1 MDGHAPSNRFRR
13 LLIMGFLG
21 PAWAGILV
29 ASGPVPLHGLRGV
42 AVTLA
47 EEGGA
52 YFDQIVRGAEH
63 AAREIDPDLP
73 FVAVSCR
80 NNPDL
85 QEKQLDDFVR
95 QGVGLILIQ
104 RAYAGDVSS
113 AVQRARRAGVTVVAI
128 DADIPGGT
136 DAVVKPDER
145 QGGMLAARHLVA
157 RLHGRGKVAIANG
170 PATAGPIALRVAG
183 FLEELK
189 QSPDM
194 EIVENEDTDHTQTA
208 VRAALARF
216 LDHHSDLAAV
226 YCVNDPRAHF
236 CEVEALARGRTDL
249 VLVGM
254 EGSPRSV
261 ESMKRPQGLIAASPA
276 ADPYALAEAAV
287 RLGVKVRRGVEPA
300 GSILLLP
307 FEPLDRDHLHGYQG
321 WTR

>member
-1 MDGHAPSNRFRR
+1 MDGHSPMRR
-13 LLIMGFLG
+13 LRCLLIL
-21 PAWAGILV
+21 GILGAAQAGPPV
-29 ASGPVPLHGLRGV
+29 ASAPAPIRGV

-52 YFDQIVRGAEH
+52 YFEQIVRGAEH
-63 AAREIDPDLP
+63 ATRTIDPNLH

-85 QEKQLDDFVR
+85 QGKQLDDFVR
-95 QGVGLILIQ
+95 QGVDLILIQ
-104 RAYAGDVSS
+104 RAYVGDVSP

-145 QGGMLAARHLVA
+145 QGGQLAARYLAA
-157 RLHGRGKVAIANG
+157 RLRGVGKVAIANG
-170 PATAGPIALRVAG
+170 PASAAPIALRVAG

-189 QSPDM
+189 QSPGI
-194 EIVENEDTDHTQTA
+194 EIVENEDVGFTQAA
-208 VRAALARF
+208 VRAALASF

-226 YCVNDPRAHF
+226 YCVNDLRAHF
-236 CEVEALARGRTDL
+236 CEVEALARGRTNL
-249 VLVGM
+249 VIVGM

-261 ESMKRPQGLIAASPA
+261 ESMTQPQGLIVASPA
-276 ADPYALAEAAV
+276 ADPHTLAQAAV
-287 RLGVKVRRGVEPA
+287 RLGVKVRRGTEPA

-307 FEPLDRDHLHGYQG
+307 FEALDREHLRGYQG